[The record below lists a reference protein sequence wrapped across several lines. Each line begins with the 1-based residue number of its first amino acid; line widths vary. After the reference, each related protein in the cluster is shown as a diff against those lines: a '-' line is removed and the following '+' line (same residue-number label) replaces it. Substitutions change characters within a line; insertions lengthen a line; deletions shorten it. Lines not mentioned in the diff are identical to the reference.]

1 MTKVSVMGR
10 ALLLDLF
17 DLPDATVRPCTLP
30 SAAGA
35 NTRGCD
41 TCRVAAVVAARA
53 VVVAAARI
61 R

>member
-17 DLPDATVRPCTLP
+17 DLSDATVRPCTLP

-35 NTRGCD
+35 NTRGGD

-53 VVVAAARI
+53 VVVR
-61 R
+61 